1 MRFLFDSVFAISPA
15 ERRNVVLTFCYAFST
30 AGAYVVGR
38 SAADSLFLARAGT
51 AWLPLMYFLSACTI
65 GLLAVAFLHFVT
77 GRSLKQVILV
87 TLLLL
92 SSSSIVLC
100 QLVQAF
106 DHAMVLLVGIY
117 LLAEI
122 RGCLNTIQYGIL
134 MNELFAGSP
143 DHHHAAGLLGAAAT
157 LAGITFGA
165 VVGFEVYQL
174 GTVHLLYVVAGL
186 EALAIIPI
194 GRLPR
199 SETANRHADGSEAD
213 AKLAALPFEANA
225 PVDFTSG
232 LTTATRSPYVRSIAI
247 LVAITVMV
255 GTLIEFQWKSSV
267 ADSFATKEDQMTS
280 FFGLFHAAVNVVT
293 GLIQV
298 LLTGRLLHRFGTR
311 TALLVFPTTLLASTL
326 GVLFASF
333 DRVVLSAITLAKGC
347 DFVKRSI
354 NDPAILMLYAPLYNG
369 PRRQAITFV
378 AGIIKPSAEAF
389 AALLIISFAG
399 IASTRAISYVALVL
413 ICVWIIVAWRHRTN
427 NMNRVTPS
435 SDRITEQG
443 QPS

>member
-1 MRFLFDSVFAISPA
+1 M
-15 ERRNVVLTFCYAFST
+15 VLAFCYAFST

-38 SAADSLFLARAGT
+38 SAADSLFLARVGT

-65 GLLAVAFLHFVT
+65 GLLAVVFLHFAT
-77 GRSLKQVILV
+77 GRSLKQVILL

-100 QLVQAF
+100 QLVQGF
-106 DHAMVLLVGIY
+106 DNAMVLLVGIY

-134 MNELFAGSP
+134 MNELFAGSS

-194 GRLPR
+194 ALLRRIDAAR
-199 SETANRHADGSEAD
+199 SSDRDLAAKG
-213 AKLAALPFEANA
+213 KLAALPFEAYA

-232 LTTATRSPYVRSIAI
+232 LTTAARSPYVRSIAI

-267 ADSFATKEDQMTS
+267 ADSFAAKEDQMTR
-280 FFGLFHAAVNVVT
+280 FFGLFHAAVDLVT
-293 GLIQV
+293 GSMQV
-298 LLTGRLLHRFGTR
+298 LLTGKLLHRFGTR

-354 NDPAILMLYAPLYNG
+354 NDPAILMLYAPFSNG

-399 IASTRAISYVALVL
+399 IVSTRAISYVALVL
-413 ICVWIIVAWRHRTN
+413 VCVWIFIAWRHRSN
-427 NMNRVTPS
+427 NMNLVTPS

-443 QPS
+443 PSS